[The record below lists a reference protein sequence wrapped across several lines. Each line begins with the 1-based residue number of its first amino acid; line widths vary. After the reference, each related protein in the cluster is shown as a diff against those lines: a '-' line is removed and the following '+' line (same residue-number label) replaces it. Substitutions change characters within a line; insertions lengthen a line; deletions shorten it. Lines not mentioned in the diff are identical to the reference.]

1 MSVDIQKQLDLHP
14 YSDKKI
20 TAKPVAEAQPQ
31 VTQSADEEK
40 SNAAK
45 WMIGLTATAAI
56 VLGGLYAAKHGH
68 LGKDAEK
75 FAKRIL
81 GEGTTGAKASAA
93 TTTTGNTNTNSPAIT
108 SNKEESINPLPVVI
122 PALVV
127 ARKGVSRIIKHPEKS
142 MAEVIAGLEESG
154 IKFKKS
160 GDDFIQI
167 KTGKGEFDFTDIK
180 FNPDGTLASI
190 ERATRN
196 ACKEIF
202 NFENGILRGIKRSY
216 ENTVP
221 EITQKIEFNDAQKVS
236 KEFFEFKRNVVL
248 SGVLKRVR
256 GMKDT
261 YTTGQSCWWYDI
273 LKNNYEKL
281 PTQLRKAKI
290 FYNEFAD
297 FETAP
302 YMTARICKYYNAA
315 LKDIPAKVPSEELVR
330 SYRGKLGDLFDNTVQ
345 DLDIARRISQRTANI
360 PDKPILEKT
369 PRDIVEQFAS
379 NRIARS
385 DILQNIR
392 ALMPEKNSDDT
403 VKTIAKLLE
412 KDMGNAKDIDE
423 NIILHAI
430 RNYNSIL
437 NTYKINTPE
446 KLQIITKPLNECTKA
461 DFIEILGSRDAVHK
475 KLPGCFDDYG
485 MLDVEYLSSL
495 PGFSYVKNNMTPF
508 DILQDLAK

>member
-1 MSVDIQKQLDLHP
+1 
-14 YSDKKI
+14 
-20 TAKPVAEAQPQ
+20 
-31 VTQSADEEK
+31 
-40 SNAAK
+40 
-45 WMIGLTATAAI
+45 MIFL
-56 VLGGLYAAKHGH
+56 K
-68 LGKDAEK
+68 EK
-75 FAKRIL
+75 FKALRERLDMTQKDIADRL
-81 GEGTTGAKASAA
+81 GITPQAVQKWEDGLS
-93 TTTTGNTNTNSPAIT
+93 SPR
-108 SNKEESINPLPVVI
+108 NPKI
-122 PALVV
+122 Y
-127 ARKGVSRIIKHPEKS
+127 K
-142 MAEVIAGLEESG
+142 
-154 IKFKKS
+154 
-160 GDDFIQI
+160 
-167 KTGKGEFDFTDIK
+167 
-180 FNPDGTLASI
+180 LA
-190 ERATRN
+190 
-196 ACKEIF
+196 EIF
-202 NFENGILRGIKRSY
+202 RCGI
-216 ENTVP
+216 
-221 EITQKIEFNDAQKVS
+221 D
-236 KEFFEFKRNVVL
+236 
-248 SGVLKRVR
+248 
-256 GMKDT
+256 
-261 YTTGQSCWWYDI
+261 
-273 LKNNYEKL
+273 
-281 PTQLRKAKI
+281 
-290 FYNEFAD
+290 EFAD

-495 PGFSYVKNNMTPF
+495 PGFSHVKNNMTPF